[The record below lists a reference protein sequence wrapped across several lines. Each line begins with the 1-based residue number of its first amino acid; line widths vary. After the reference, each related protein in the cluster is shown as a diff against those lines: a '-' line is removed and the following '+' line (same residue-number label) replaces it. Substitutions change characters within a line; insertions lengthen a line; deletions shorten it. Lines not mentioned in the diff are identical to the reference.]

1 MTAPDRTTRRSITSA
16 RLPLAGRLLLA
27 GLVPFGPSGL
37 LHAAVPECPEPE
49 ACLEAALAAREEQ
62 GELAALEWLDALIA
76 EHPQRLRA
84 RAERALSL
92 YRLHRMQESIDEID
106 GLLALELPRNV
117 RANLQALRDEAR
129 FRLTS
134 RATTRFG
141 MRLALGH
148 DDNVA
153 SFADF
158 DARREGTS
166 TAIGTIGGSP
176 DEYAEAAGRLRLRSI
191 GTGTINSRFDADLN
205 LRRYARQSEFDLADL
220 RLRGGV
226 EWRPSGLFGLSL
238 APGLRHLNRE
248 GEPLLSDGSLE
259 LAAGFS
265 HDPLSLRIGL
275 ERAARRY
282 DSSRFAGLDALHW
295 AGSLRG
301 QLIFG
306 REVQWWL
313 AADLEYREEQ
323 ARSRV
328 QSRDLER
335 ASLHAGRSSESHE
348 WSLSLDDSRYR
359 YRGGSGQPPVVLP
372 PVDFDSDEGP
382 PKPVTFGV
390 NRLIYRSLEARYR
403 YHLDARWSLQL
414 RLRRQLSAIG
424 GIEASLDRTSIDVGI
439 EWNR

>member
-1 MTAPDRTTRRSITSA
+1 M
-16 RLPLAGRLLLA
+16 L
-27 GLVPFGPSGL
+27 
-37 LHAAVPECPEPE
+37 
-49 ACLEAALAAREEQ
+49 
-62 GELAALEWLDALIA
+62 WLDALVA
-76 EHPQRLRA
+76 AHPERLRA

-106 GLLALELPRNV
+106 GLLSQDLPRNV

-141 MRLALGH
+141 LRMALGY

-158 DARREGTS
+158 DARREGTNI
-166 TAIGTIGGSP
+166 AIGTIGGSP
-176 DEYAEAAGRLRLRSI
+176 DEYAEAGARLRLRSV
-191 GTGTINSRFDADLN
+191 GVGRFNNRFDADLN
-205 LRRYARQSEFDLADL
+205 LRRYGTRSEFDLADL

-226 EWRPSGLFGLSL
+226 EWRPSGLFGVSV
-238 APGLRHLNRE
+238 APGLRHLNRD
-248 GEPLLSDGSLE
+248 GSPLLSDGSLE

-265 HDPLSLRIGL
+265 HDPLSLRVGL
-275 ERAARRY
+275 ERALRRY
-282 DSSRFAGLDALHW
+282 DSNRFAGLDAEHW

-301 QLIFG
+301 QMLFG
-306 REVQWWL
+306 REVQWWM

-323 ARSRV
+323 ARNPV

-335 ASLHAGRSSESHE
+335 ASLHAGRSSDSHE

-359 YRGGSGQPPVVLP
+359 YRGGAGQPPIVLP
-372 PVDFDSDEGP
+372 PEGLDADGEPAKPITVGVD
-382 PKPVTFGV
+382 
-390 NRLIYRSLEARYR
+390 RLIYRSFEARYR

-424 GIEASLDRTSIDVGI
+424 GIDTSLDRTSIDVGI